1 MATHTAYGAA
11 SSQQTAMRSLQVE
24 PRWCSVRHLTFFPL
38 NSLKVLFVVYDL
50 LADKRTVKIRAHKDD
65 INSCCWADTASG
77 NVLVSASDDTFLK
90 VWYACNSFYLHAGT
104 HLLCRDRRSLGSSP
118 KPSGVLMGH
127 TEGITYVSAKG
138 DGRYLISN
146 GKDQKLRLWDI
157 RKMRSNLEF
166 EQYQDRDFGISGF
179 DYRRGSY
186 PQPRYEAHPMDCSVM
201 QYTGHDVLR
210 TLIRCHFSP
219 AETTGQQYIYSG
231 SADGRIHVRPF
242 FNLVTFRHEYL
253 PMYTPPDLVTRRNSG
268 RGVRSQRYS
277 THVLPPIR
285 TGATTSSNAEFP

>member
-1 MATHTAYGAA
+1 
-11 SSQQTAMRSLQVE
+11 
-24 PRWCSVRHLTFFPL
+24 
-38 NSLKVLFVVYDL
+38 
-50 LADKRTVKIRAHKDD
+50 
-65 INSCCWADTASG
+65 
-77 NVLVSASDDTFLK
+77 
-90 VWYACNSFYLHAGT
+90 
-104 HLLCRDRRSLGSSP
+104 
-118 KPSGVLMGH
+118 MGH

-166 EQYQDRDFGISGF
+166 EQYQDRDFGIRGF

-186 PQPRYEAHPMDCSVM
+186 PQPRYESHPMDCSVM

-231 SADGRIHVRPF
+231 SADGRIHVRPSSTQSHF
-242 FNLVTFRHEYL
+242 VLNTYLCIPHQIWSLDGTVVEVLDRNGTL
-253 PMYTPPDLVTRRNSG
+253 PMSYHPSEPEPQRHPTLSSRRIC
-268 RGVRSQRYS
+268 VRDVSWHSQ
-277 THVLPPIR
+277 VCIR
-285 TGATTSSNAEFP
+285 LLLLNIQLK